1 VGNRSD
7 NRLYPWPFSP
17 VIRVSLSKDQRETA
31 RTEAFSDGV
40 IAFAITLL
48 VLNLKDPLL
57 DPALSQKSLFQGLL
71 TQWPAFFAFVTSFAT
86 ILIMWVNHHNMFTY
100 IKRVDTT
107 LLFLNGLLLFFIVLT
122 AFTTLLIAHVGLN
135 QTSDGR
141 TAAAFYCGNA
151 TILGT
156 VWSTISYYCAKT
168 GLVPASPSGYR
179 YLIGPLPYSIA
190 FALSFLSGFLSLVA
204 ILVIAGFWTLASRG
218 FWRRALAQAS

>member
-1 VGNRSD
+1 
-7 NRLYPWPFSP
+7 
-17 VIRVSLSKDQRETA
+17 VSRDQKETA

-71 TQWPAFFAFVTSFAT
+71 IQWPAFFAFVTSFAT
-86 ILIMWVNHHNMFTY
+86 ILIMWVNHHNMFTF

-122 AFTTLLIAHVGLN
+122 AFTTLLIANHVGLS
-135 QTSDGR
+135 QSIDGM
-141 TAAAFYCGNA
+141 TAAALYSGNA
-151 TILGT
+151 AILGT

-168 GLVPASPSGYR
+168 GLVPARPGGYR
-179 YLIGPLPYSIA
+179 YLVGPVPYAIA

-204 ILVIAGFWTLASRG
+204 VLIIGGFWTLASRG
-218 FWRRALAQAS
+218 FWRRALSEAT

>member
-1 VGNRSD
+1 M
-7 NRLYPWPFSP
+7 
-17 VIRVSLSKDQRETA
+17 SKDQRETG

-57 DPALSQKSLFQGLL
+57 DPTFHGSLFQGLL

-122 AFTTLLIAHVGLN
+122 AFTTLLVANHVE
-135 QTSDGR
+135 TSDGS
-141 TAAAFYCGNA
+141 TAVAIYTANA
-151 TILGT
+151 VILGL
-156 VWSTISYYCAKT
+156 VWSTISYYCART
-168 GLVPASPSGYR
+168 GLVPVAPGGIR
-179 YLIGPLPYSIA
+179 YLIGPVPYAIA
-190 FALSFLSGFLSLVA
+190 FALSFVNAFLGLAAV
-204 ILVIAGFWTLASRG
+204 LVIAGFWTIASRG
-218 FWRRALAQAS
+218 FWRRSLAQTD

>member
-1 VGNRSD
+1 M
-7 NRLYPWPFSP
+7 L
-17 VIRVSLSKDQRETA
+17 KDQRETA

-100 IKRVDTT
+100 IKRVNTT

-122 AFTTLLIAHVGLN
+122 AFTTLLIANHVGLK
-135 QTSDGR
+135 QSSDGT
-141 TAAAFYCGNA
+141 TAAAFYSGNA
-151 TILGT
+151 P
-156 VWSTISYYCAKT
+156 
-168 GLVPASPSGYR
+168 VPYA
-179 YLIGPLPYSIA
+179 IA
-190 FALSFLSGFLSLVA
+190 FALSFLNAFLSLVA
-204 ILVIAGFWTLASRG
+204 VLLIAGFWTLASRG
-218 FWRRALAQAS
+218 FWRTALAQAT